1 MKFYDGFINSSTCII
16 LFFFII
22 VGNYLG
28 PILGCG
34 LNKALN
40 KQWARQVLSLMLI
53 FFSSV
58 LITDEFAESNIGE
71 QIGFTF
77 LFYIWFILISKSYYI
92 FALLSIVLL
101 LAAYYMK
108 RQTHTKKKSIFITEM
123 VALGLSVIGS
133 IIYMG
138 KKKYQYKNKF
148 SYLTFF
154 MGKEECSNYSYDG
167 HFKEYLHALFKY

>member
-1 MKFYDGFINSSTCII
+1 MQFYDGFINSSTCII

-28 PILGCG
+28 SMLGCG
-34 LNKALN
+34 LSKVLN
-40 KQWARQVLSLMLI
+40 KQWGKHLVAFMLI

-58 LITDEFAESNIGE
+58 LITEEFQESNIGE

-77 LFYIWFILISKSYYI
+77 LFYLWFILISKSYYI
-92 FALLSIVLL
+92 FALLSIGLL

-108 RQTHTKKKSIFITEM
+108 RQTHTKKKPIFITEM
-123 VALGLSVIGS
+123 VALGLSIIGS

-138 KKKYQYKNKF
+138 KKKFQYKNRF

-154 MGKEECSNYSYDG
+154 MGKEECANYKYDG
-167 HFKEYLHALFKY
+167 NLKEYFTALFKY